1 MAKQGKLRHP
11 SHPSIGL
18 FIFDSY
24 SLCCAQRFTGV
35 ATMTFVYVYRHCL
48 AVHQFIDLAGTAF
61 HTFATAIAFFF
72 IDSDI
77 PHVFHPFNSIK
88 KLPPFGKH
96 LVYL

>member
-1 MAKQGKLRHP
+1 
-11 SHPSIGL
+11 
-18 FIFDSY
+18 
-24 SLCCAQRFTGV
+24 
-35 ATMTFVYVYRHCL
+35 MTFVYVYRHCL